1 MTSATAGPAR
11 VEIRPHVIV
20 REPRLTSG
28 PAQQVKGKQI
38 SKAILD
44 NPCLAQH
51 FPGSLRSPSSGHGCH
66 STKKK
71 FPPIFFLMKSEI
83 TSAMFGRRLHDTQI
97 SSSEAHAV
105 CLQRAG
111 RCTASCGL
119 AARAQGISTGA
130 RPHLWPKHPPI
141 GSEHPCV
148 PHDRLQP
155 GNRAPGA
162 SLPSI
167 SNKL

>member
-1 MTSATAGPAR
+1 MLLLGQPELKSDHTLLLGNLGS
-11 VEIRPHVIV
+11 
-20 REPRLTSG
+20 L
-28 PAQQVKGKQI
+28 
-38 SKAILD
+38 
-44 NPCLAQH
+44 LAQH
-51 FPGSLRSPSSGHGCH
+51 SRSRANSSQKPSLTTPVWLSISLGPSAAPAQG
-66 STKKK
+66 TAATPPKKS
-71 FPPIFFLMKSEI
+71 FHQFFFLMKSEI

-97 SSSEAHAV
+97 SSSEAHAM